1 MYIRLYFENINC
13 SNTQT
18 KIYMYLG
25 YDILFGSTDS
35 HINALRLHNSQE
47 IQQLIVSMDF
57 HNNMKIIIS
66 RYLYYKI

>member
-1 MYIRLYFENINC
+1 
-13 SNTQT
+13 
-18 KIYMYLG
+18 MYLG
-25 YDILFGSTDS
+25 YDILFGNTDS